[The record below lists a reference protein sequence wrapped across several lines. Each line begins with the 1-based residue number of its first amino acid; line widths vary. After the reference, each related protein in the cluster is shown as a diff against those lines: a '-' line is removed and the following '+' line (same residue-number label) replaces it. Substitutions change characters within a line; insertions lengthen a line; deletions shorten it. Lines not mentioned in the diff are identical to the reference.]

1 MIDIIELKQDF
12 KSQMTIGEVLI
23 KHGLTFKEAVALCS
37 IKQPR
42 KPKKSSRHYEPTGEE
57 YIRKYGRKY
66 VIRRNI
72 KGKQKWFGSYKTL
85 EDAIKVRDCLNEEGW
100 STYKVQPIREK
111 LGV

>member
-1 MIDIIELKQDF
+1 MINVNELKQDF
-12 KSQMTIGEVLI
+12 KSHMSVEEVLI
-23 KHGLTFKEAVALCS
+23 KHKITFKEAIKLCS
-37 IKQPR
+37 KKEPE
-42 KPKKSSRHYEPTGEE
+42 KPKYKRRYEPTGED